1 MTALAHQPRPLHQF
15 LRRVVRAI
23 PLLDSQLMG
32 YVRARRVRRSA
43 NVLEDGNFFPESRA
57 EVLADYAYAT
67 ARTHRG
73 IMQVINL
80 ESVLRYVEAAG
91 IEGAFVETGT
101 YTGGASAYMLRALQR
116 LRSGKPP
123 REYWGFDSFEGMPA
137 PSQQDGDH
145 GSIWIT
151 GKRLA
156 NIDSAELGA
165 LKGHEVNR
173 ADYDQCLD
181 YLRQT
186 GYPSQH
192 IHLVKG
198 WFQDT
203 LKPTKEKIGAIA
215 LLRMDG
221 DFYDS
226 TKVVFEELY
235 DQVVE
240 GGVVI
245 IDDYGSFEGCRRA
258 TEEFLALR
266 RIKAHM
272 VYVENSIRYF
282 VKPET
287 TFA

>member
-73 IMQVINL
+73 
-80 ESVLRYVEAAG
+80 
-91 IEGAFVETGT
+91 
-101 YTGGASAYMLRALQR
+101 
-116 LRSGKPP
+116 
-123 REYWGFDSFEGMPA
+123 
-137 PSQQDGDH
+137 
-145 GSIWIT
+145 SIWIT

-156 NIDSAELGA
+156 NIDRAELGA

-173 ADYDQCLD
+173 ANYDQCLD